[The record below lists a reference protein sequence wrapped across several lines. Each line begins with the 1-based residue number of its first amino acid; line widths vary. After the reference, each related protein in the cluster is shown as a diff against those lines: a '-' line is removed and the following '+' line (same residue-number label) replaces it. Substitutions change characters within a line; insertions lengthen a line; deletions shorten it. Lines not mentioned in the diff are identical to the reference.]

1 MLRRCAI
8 QCLIKHKIGLVSMTV
23 RRVGCLQG
31 QDVTQAA
38 VTSVTTETSV
48 HTTAPMSGYVSTQT
62 TPRNRPATPPAHS
75 SVSTTLQP
83 TESSG
88 TTPSSGAVTS
98 TSLQPS
104 EGNTGT
110 NPPQTSATTLKAG
123 SAPIVGSFS
132 RLLLPVMVL
141 SYSAQS

>member
-1 MLRRCAI
+1 MLRRCAV
-8 QCLIKHKIGLVSMTV
+8 QCLIKHKISLVSMTV
-23 RRVGCLQG
+23 RRVACLQG

-38 VTSVTTETSV
+38 VTSATAETSV
-48 HTTAPMSGYVSTQT
+48 PTTPPMSSYASTQT
-62 TPRNRPATPPAHS
+62 TARNRPVTSPAHS
-75 SVSTTLQP
+75 SVPTTLQH

-88 TTPSSGAVTS
+88 TTQRSGAVSS

-104 EGNTGT
+104 EGNTET
-110 NPPQTSATTLKAG
+110 NLPQTSATTLKAG

-132 RLLLPVMVL
+132 PLLLPVMVL

>member
-1 MLRRCAI
+1 MWIGLVLRRCAI
-8 QCLIKHKIGLVSMTV
+8 EVSLASMAV

-31 QDVTQAA
+31 QDVTA
-38 VTSVTTETSV
+38 SVTTETNV
-48 HTTAPMSGYVSTQT
+48 HTAAPMSSYVSTQT
-62 TPRNRPATPPAHS
+62 TPRKRPATTPALS
-75 SVSTTLQP
+75 PVSTALRP
-83 TESSG
+83 T
-88 TTPSSGAVTS
+88 GAVSS

-132 RLLLPVMVL
+132 PLLLPVMVL